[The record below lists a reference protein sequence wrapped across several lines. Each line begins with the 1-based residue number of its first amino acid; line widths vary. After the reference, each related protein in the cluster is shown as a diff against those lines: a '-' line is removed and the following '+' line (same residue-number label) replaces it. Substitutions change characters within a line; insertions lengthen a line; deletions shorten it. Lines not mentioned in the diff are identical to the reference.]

1 MWNTGKY
8 YKLNEEIQFPSRSSQ
23 STRQG
28 SLSYTA
34 TSLEGWDGL
43 GEEGSRGRG
52 YMYKLWLT
60 CVVHQK
66 PTQIIKFFL
75 LEKKYMSP
83 TFQLFLNVILF

>member
-8 YKLNEEIQFPSRSSQ
+8 YKLNEEIHFPSRSSQ
-23 STRQG
+23 STRWG

-43 GEEGSRGRG
+43 GEGGSRGKG

-60 CVVHQK
+60 CVVYQK
-66 PTQIIKFFL
+66 PTQIIKIFL
-75 LEKKYMSP
+75 LKKKYMSP
-83 TFQLFLNVILF
+83 TFQLFKNVILF